1 MIVYGILGQVFGGN
15 KQPAV
20 DIKTINLTENGVEIN
35 GTLVDIPTHLSVSAK
50 LLGKPIWITATKTAV
65 TAHTRVWKSNSR
77 SMIDLN

>member
-1 MIVYGILGQVFGGN
+1 MGFFGNIFGG
-15 KQPAV
+15 KKKTAAG
-20 DIKTINLTENGVEIN
+20 IKNINLTENGVEIN
-35 GTLVDIPTHLSVSAK
+35 GTLVDIPTHLSVPAK